1 MDIMN
6 DMNYGIGQSKFGAL
20 WVRSYSTITP
30 YERIACHNKNFSVP
44 SGPEEFY
51 SEQKKCTQ
59 YLGIKTTTPNTN
71 QNQKW
76 QQQQKC
82 GTSKKMICNK
92 FSVIS
97 FTYQLATSGS
107 VSSNGLVFMQINTHY
122 NS

>member
-1 MDIMN
+1 MN

-76 QQQQKC
+76 QQQQNAAQA
-82 GTSKKMICNK
+82 KKLSVTNFRSFHLHINWLPVGRSAQTAS
-92 FSVIS
+92 FSCR
-97 FTYQLATSGS
+97 
-107 VSSNGLVFMQINTHY
+107 
-122 NS
+122 